1 MEKLDHS
8 GKPLIISSKQRIDV
22 ASSPIASID
31 LSEQNVKQISSL
43 VQKYTQVS
51 HILIQNNNQ
60 LNIYTLFHKRTTKI
74 GFSAYPHATPFHGQR
89 FLNFFYP

>member
-8 GKPLIISSKQRIDV
+8 GKPLIVSNKQRVDV

-43 VQKYTQVS
+43 VRKYIQVS
-51 HILIQNNNQ
+51 HIFI
-60 LNIYTLFHKRTTKI
+60 
-74 GFSAYPHATPFHGQR
+74 
-89 FLNFFYP
+89 

>member
-8 GKPLIISSKQRIDV
+8 GKPLIVSNKQRIDV

-43 VQKYTQVS
+43 VQKYNQVNHICTQNI
-51 HILIQNNNQ
+51 IL
-60 LNIYTLFHKRTTKI
+60 
-74 GFSAYPHATPFHGQR
+74 
-89 FLNFFYP
+89 